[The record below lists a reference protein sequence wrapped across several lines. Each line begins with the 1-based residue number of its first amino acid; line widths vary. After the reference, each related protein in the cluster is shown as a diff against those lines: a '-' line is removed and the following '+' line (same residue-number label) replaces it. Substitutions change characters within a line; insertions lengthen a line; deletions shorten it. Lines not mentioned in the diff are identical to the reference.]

1 MLEAI
6 LSQGAH
12 TNWAMWVSLAI
23 VGASIVLYMTDRWSM
38 ELVSAGIIAALLL
51 LFQVPGATAID
62 GTPVDP
68 TAILQGFGNP
78 ALITIMALL
87 VVGQGLF
94 QTGALDGPSKA
105 ILRSYDK
112 RPFLTLIMAFAAVF
126 VTSAFINNTPVVI
139 MFLPI
144 MSAIAARM
152 GIGPS
157 RIMMPLS
164 FVSVF
169 AGMTTLIGTSTNL
182 LAAEAFNRIEGV
194 SIGFFELTSFGLIL
208 SSVGLLYL
216 GIGARVFLPKRE
228 DMSDQI
234 ARGSGKHYVAQ
245 IEVSHGHFLSGKAP
259 VAGMF
264 PDLPGMTVRMI
275 QRGEQAILPPFEDAR
290 LKPGDLVIV
299 AATRQVLTDALAT
312 KPDLLEQMWRS
323 GPGAED
329 TSGQPRSLLL
339 AEAVIAPGSR
349 MAGRTVELL
358 GFRRLTRAVVLGIQR
373 RSRMIR
379 SQLNEIRLEA
389 GDTLLLCA
397 PADAFTELRQSKDII
412 LLEWS
417 STEIPVTAR
426 AQAARV
432 IALLTVIA
440 AALEIVP
447 ILHASVAGAVA
458 MIMAGCLNIRQ
469 ATRSLDLRI
478 FMLIGAALAMGIAL
492 EETGAMMLIAHTI
505 VELTA
510 PYGTIAVLSAI
521 FFAVAILTNILSNAA
536 TAVLFTP
543 VAIST
548 AHELGADPLPFVLAV
563 IYAANCCFATPIA
576 YQTNLLVM
584 GPGHYKF
591 SDYLRYGGPLV
602 ILIWAVF
609 TAVAPW
615 RFGL

>member
-6 LSQGAH
+6 LSDGAH
-12 TNWAMWVSLAI
+12 LNWAMWASLAI
-23 VGASIVLYMTDRWSM
+23 VAASIVLYMTDRWSM
-38 ELVSAGIIAALLL
+38 EIISAGIVAALLL
-51 LFQVPGATAID
+51 LFQIPGATDIEGQPINPA
-62 GTPVDP
+62 
-68 TAILQGFGNP
+68 AILQGFGNP

-105 ILRSYDK
+105 LIQSYDK
-112 RPFLTLIMAFAAVF
+112 RPVLTLIMAFMAVF

-144 MSAIAARM
+144 MSAIATRM

-157 RIMMPLS
+157 QIMMPLS

-182 LAAEAFNRIEGV
+182 LAAESFNRIEGV
-194 SIGFFELTSFGLIL
+194 TIGFFDLTSLGLIL
-208 SSVGLLYL
+208 SATGVIY
-216 GIGARVFLPKRE
+216 IAFTARVFLPKRE
-228 DMSDQI
+228 DMSGQI
-234 ARGSGKHYVAQ
+234 ATGSGKHYVAQ

-299 AATRQVLTDALAT
+299 AATRQVLSDALASE
-312 KPDLLEQMWRS
+312 PDLLEQMWRS

-397 PADAFTELRQSKDII
+397 PADAITELRQSKDII

-432 IALLTVIA
+432 IALLTVLF
-440 AALEIVP
+440 AALEILP
-447 ILHASVAGAVA
+447 ILHASVAGSVA
-458 MIMAGCLNIRQ
+458 MIMAGCVNIRQ

-492 EETGAMMLIAHTI
+492 EETGAMMLIAHGI
-505 VELTA
+505 IDLTS
-510 PYGTIAVLSAI
+510 PYGNLAVLSAI
-521 FFAVAILTNILSNAA
+521 FFTVAVLTNILSNAA

-543 VAIST
+543 VAIS
-548 AHELGADPLPFVLAV
+548 AANQLGVDPTPFVLAV
-563 IYAANCCFATPIA
+563 IYGANCCFATPIA

-591 SDYLRYGGPLV
+591 SDYVRYGGPLV

-609 TAVAPW
+609 TVVAPW